1 YFYCPGRPLPLLDQL
16 VGIPLD
22 PSRFVERLSAA
33 NCGRGYW
40 DEGWHAI
47 AENVD
52 GGDNNGDN
60 SGVGESANIANTANG
75 GRLRVSK
82 SGFSI
87 WVRPADYLPVRDNRQ
102 GRPGRV
108 SVDL

>member
-1 YFYCPGRPLPLLDQL
+1 MTDHEEQLRAVAAALRFGSAWSYSWLGMSACPYSKRRLRKLPARIARNYLIDSVRSHLYAYFYCPGRPLPLLDQL

-47 AENVD
+47 AD
-52 GGDNNGDN
+52 
-60 SGVGESANIANTANG
+60 
-75 GRLRVSK
+75 
-82 SGFSI
+82 
-87 WVRPADYLPVRDNRQ
+87 
-102 GRPGRV
+102 
-108 SVDL
+108 